1 MAANDENPDI
11 DREEQLHGACCR
23 IPSDFYIRD
32 SVEQKKV
39 VIDCELLRNSD
50 PSRSLSGSLLV
61 DYDDALTK
69 GYVCSIAIL
78 LVRYS
83 KTGENQYAV
92 IGAARLVLD
101 GIVECIMG
109 RLGSMYDNVLNH
121 LDGRLAQVTEKFS
134 DSTSQHKIDYNTT
147 NNGVCSAIII
157 DRYVPGDGVMNV
169 LLDGVNL
176 DSSDEEV

>member
-1 MAANDENPDI
+1 MTTRPCGVVVLIFGIES
-11 DREEQLHGACCR
+11 
-23 IPSDFYIRD
+23 SDFGCSCSYHECCGTLVGYNAVVRFEKRV
-32 SVEQKKV
+32 VE
-39 VIDCELLRNSD
+39 
-50 PSRSLSGSLLV
+50 
-61 DYDDALTK
+61 
-69 GYVCSIAIL
+69 
-78 LVRYS
+78 
-83 KTGENQYAV
+83 TGENQYAV

-101 GIVECIMG
+101 GIDQCIVG

-134 DSTSQHKIDYNTT
+134 DSTSQHKVDYNTT

-157 DRYVPGDGVMNV
+157 DRYVPGDGVMNA

>member
-1 MAANDENPDI
+1 MLWYHE
-11 DREEQLHGACCR
+11 CCGTLVGYNAVVR
-23 IPSDFYIRD
+23 FEKRV
-32 SVEQKKV
+32 VET
-39 VIDCELLRNSD
+39 R
-50 PSRSLSGSLLV
+50 
-61 DYDDALTK
+61 
-69 GYVCSIAIL
+69 
-78 LVRYS
+78 
-83 KTGENQYAV
+83 ENQYAV

-101 GIVECIMG
+101 GIDQCTVG

-121 LDGRLAQVTEKFS
+121 LDGRLAQVFS

-157 DRYVPGDGVMNV
+157 DRYVHGDGVMNA